1 MCLPEEKVKQLI
13 ELMNSITSVAIP
25 PQQPVLELFDLAM
38 DEKMVDYL
46 IKVGTTTHSLAEL
59 KEIYMDMYGNDEEAW
74 NAHWNEIMLRG
85 FIHQDSHEER
95 DTWIL
100 TPIFPGWIE
109 FFTLG
114 PKDALRDA
122 VMVKFMEFWKQLTVM
137 NKFPFR
143 QISDFKTKKHIKAG
157 MSPRFTVYPTESS
170 RTKEIVLKQE
180 ITSVPETHT
189 KHSVLQ
195 ILEKHKDEL
204 CVGNCLCR
212 SQKKIRTGEDCDYDM
227 PLQSCM
233 MVGAIADNLIKN
245 GSARKLSFEEA
256 KALVE
261 EFDQKGCVHSTFHY
275 KNDAN
280 LDEFAICNCCTDCC
294 INYGD
299 YRDGALSKVYTRSF
313 YKPVVVDITRCVG
326 CDICGIYCPTRATYY
341 DKKKKKLMFDESKCV
356 GCGQCITQCKFDV
369 RTLVYEPRD
378 VFATTYKQMKNKYEE
393 K

>member
-1 MCLPEEKVKQLI
+1 MLPEEKVIQLI
-13 ELMNSITSVAIP
+13 EKMNSITSVAIP
-25 PQQPVLELFDLAM
+25 PQKPVIELFDLAM

-46 IKVGTTTHSLAEL
+46 LAVGCEVHTLAQL
-59 KEIYMDMYGNDEEAW
+59 KEIYFSLFEKDEEAW
-74 NAHWNEIMLRG
+74 DAHWKEVMLRG
-85 FIHQDSHEER
+85 FIHQESHEER
-95 DTWIL
+95 DKWIL

-114 PKDALRDA
+114 PKDPVRDA
-122 VMVKFMEFWKQLTVM
+122 VVEKFMEFWGQLTLM

-143 QISDFKTKKHIKAG
+143 QISDSKMKKQIKAG
-157 MSPRFTVYPTESS
+157 MAPRFTVYPSETA
-170 RTKEIVLKQE
+170 RTKEVVLNQK
-180 ITSVPETHT
+180 ITTVPETHT
-189 KHSVLQ
+189 KYSVLQ

-212 SQKKIRTGEDCDYDM
+212 THKQISTGKDCDYDI

-245 GSARKLSFEEA
+245 GSARKISFEEA
-256 KALVE
+256 KDLIE
-261 EFDQKGCVHSTFHY
+261 EFDKKGCVHSSFHY

-299 YRDGALSKVYTRSF
+299 YRNGALSKVYTRSF
-313 YKPVVVDITRCVG
+313 YKPEIIDITRCVG
-326 CDICGIYCPTRATYY
+326 CDVCGKYCPTRATYY
-341 DKKKKKLMFDESKCV
+341 DKKKKKLVFDYSKCV

-369 RTLVYEPRD
+369 RKLVRDERD
-378 VFATTYKQMKNKYEE
+378 VFATTHKKNKI
-393 K
+393 